1 MSDARAPLADLM
13 QRAVEAHAAIY
24 RAAGCAVTV
33 GAGHCVIDH
42 GPRLAAGRA
51 IGGERPPLEVI
62 WRHGQ
67 ECSWRRVSL
76 RHYPHFTHVI
86 AEQSIDGE
94 VVASTAIVPA
104 RALPALST
112 ALRGRSDDYRT
123 GQPARP
129 EGAS

>member
-13 QRAVEAHAAIY
+13 QTAVEAHAAIY

-42 GPRLAAGRA
+42 GPRIAAGRA
-51 IGGERPPLEVI
+51 IGGEPLEVI
-62 WRHGQ
+62 WRHGH
-67 ECSWRRVSL
+67 EHSWRRVSL

-94 VVASTAIVPA
+94 VIASTAIVPA
-104 RALPALST
+104 RALPALLT
-112 ALRGRSDDYRT
+112 ALCGRSDDDGT